1 MLTFIATIFCKL
13 FSGEVIEFGASKSS
27 SKSIY
32 RDELSKKK
40 PLITVKDDKKDR
52 KMSRVRVKVKM
63 TKEEAARLL
72 SKCKDGGIIEF
83 KDVAC
88 ELVNLPMNRMT
99 VVSTFPATTSL
110 LHSIPEEC

>member
-1 MLTFIATIFCKL
+1 MLAFIASCFGKL
-13 FSGEVIEFGASKSS
+13 LSGEIIEFGASKSS
-27 SKSIY
+27 SKLIY

-40 PLITVKDDKKDR
+40 PLVTVKDDEKDR

-83 KDVAC
+83 KDVAS
-88 ELVNLPMNRMT
+88 ELVKLPMNRVT
-99 VVSTFPATTSL
+99 VLSTSPATNSL